1 MNISI
6 PLEIAGKKIRT
17 EDDIVKSIDSSLTL
31 LMQTPLFGFKADPK
45 YGFVFKNL
53 RFEMFNE
60 KEGTINSADT
70 TDDQLYKMKVS
81 GTSKSINTFASELQK
96 SIVKNEPR
104 LTGVLASLTY
114 VREEKI
120 IYVSVEGNIVS
131 TGEPYKF
138 ETTIKIWN

>member
-6 PLEIAGKKIRT
+6 PLEITGKRIRT
-17 EDDIVKSIDSSLTL
+17 EDNIVKSIDSSLTM
-31 LMQTPLFGFKADPK
+31 LMQTPRFGFKADPK

-60 KEGTINSADT
+60 NEGTINSADA

-81 GTSKSINTFASELQK
+81 GSSKSINTFASELQK
-96 SIVKNEPR
+96 TIMKNEPR
-104 LTGVLASLTY
+104 ISGVVASLTY
-114 VREEKI
+114 VREEKT
-120 IYVSVEGNIVS
+120 IYVSVEGTIVS
-131 TGEPYKF
+131 TAEPYKF